1 MAWQARGNDTVRETT
16 RWLTGQDF
24 PGVLSKGLVLVLQDF
39 PGCPLIIITI
49 IIIIIIMSRVDDL
62 CTRAA
67 QLTDLAT
74 LEEQVHRSVNAVLGQ
89 GSSTPSTPRA
99 ALPRVEPLPPLR
111 WVTRRLPTPV
121 PPQRLDDHAHSLSLS
136 KLQPKKALRCARNA
150 LLLDLPLARGSIS
163 GLGSRDIQP
172 TPPPLMRPPRSAT
185 ALPPRL
191 PAPVPSPPSTTR
203 TPASLA
209 SCPLRP
215 STLTLSSHNERRLV
229 FSANGSHHHLD
240 VCRPRC
246 SVHWARTYQR
256 SQTQRHCK
264 RFMPLVTSTLADPAA
279 RIYLACRPFRGCHV
293 TVEWNRVGETLQHL
307 SIEQNK

>member
-1 MAWQARGNDTVRETT
+1 MNSQCC
-16 RWLTGQDF
+16 
-24 PGVLSKGLVLVLQDF
+24 VLSKGLVFVLQDF
-39 PGCPLIIITI
+39 PGCPLI

-74 LEEQVHRSVNAVLGQ
+74 LEEQVHRSVSAVLGQ

-99 ALPRVEPLPPLR
+99 AVPRVEPLRPLR

-121 PPQRLDDHAHSLSLS
+121 PPQRLDDHAHSLSP

-150 LLLDLPLARGSIS
+150 LLLNLPLARGSIS

-172 TPPPLMRPPRSAT
+172 TPPPLMRHPRSAT

-203 TPASLA
+203 TPSSLA

-229 FSANGSHHHLD
+229 FSANGSHHHLE
-240 VCRPRC
+240 VHAPRHPPL
-246 SVHWARTYQR
+246 SWTLQR
-256 SQTQRHCK
+256 AHLHGMS
-264 RFMPLVTSTLADPAA
+264 TSS
-279 RIYLACRPFRGCHV
+279 RCHV
-293 TVEWNRVGETLQHL
+293 TVDWNRVGETLQHL

>member
-1 MAWQARGNDTVRETT
+1 MHPRSPAHRLGHARGAGSPQRQRSAGSGFVYSEHTA
-16 RWLTGQDF
+16 
-24 PGVLSKGLVLVLQDF
+24 
-39 PGCPLIIITI
+39 GCASACGAAAATPLGHA
-49 IIIIIIMSRVDDL
+49 SL
-62 CTRAA
+62 AHSSAA
-67 QLTDLAT
+67 SA
-74 LEEQVHRSVNAVLGQ
+74 
-89 GSSTPSTPRA
+89 
-99 ALPRVEPLPPLR
+99 
-111 WVTRRLPTPV
+111 TRRPRP
-121 PPQRLDDHAHSLSLS
+121 LSLS
-136 KLQPKKALRCARNA
+136 PKLQPKKALRCARNA

-256 SQTQRHCK
+256 SQTQRYCK

-293 TVEWNRVGETLQHL
+293 TVD
-307 SIEQNK
+307 